1 MDDALR
7 DPLAWLQARTDL
19 LAVDPVQRRVLD
31 GLARRAAALPPGALR
46 ARLVARLLQRA
57 EAAPAAPAGPLA
69 RVATAPTPSPLAA
82 LLALLHS
89 QAPGGGELRTVAAHQ
104 RTWRQLRTAQRMA
117 EVSAPVPEHLGP
129 LNSQVLVTRAL
140 QQLQALAPDYLQRLL
155 TQLDTLAALAPLQP
169 APDDKPARGA
179 RAPARTAPAKAA
191 ARKPAA
197 RKR

>member
-19 LAVDPVQRRVLD
+19 LAGDPVQRRVLD

-46 ARLVARLLQRA
+46 ERLVARLLQRA
-57 EAAPAAPAGPLA
+57 EAAPAGPPARA
-69 RVATAPTPSPLAA
+69 AAAVPTPSPLTA

-140 QQLQALAPDYLQRLL
+140 QQLQSLAPDYLQRLL

-169 APDDKPARGA
+169 AADDDKPARGA
-179 RAPARTAPAKAA
+179 RAPARTGPAKAA
-191 ARKPAA
+191 TRKPAA